1 MFKRKL
7 ARKIM
12 LQGISEYLLCFPIL
26 VVVAILLMPS
36 QPVWI
41 WLFAMFLFG
50 LFGICIG
57 VLLKRLPRWTH
68 VLAAIIVGGASPL
81 LFIADPIQI
90 VILGFVQAV
99 IVYRG
104 MTYRSQFLGKMLPAY
119 FFWTYGLG
127 IYFIGFFI
135 FRYVDLFKPAF
146 NGVTSAG
153 ILYVVVMLFI
163 TNEERLKAVTL
174 SEKREPFVSKIIQR
188 QNRLFLMAT
197 LLLVFLMAGTGM
209 VQNGFMS
216 GLRWLV
222 SLLSGGDEEQIEQ
235 TPEAPM
241 ESGNP
246 QVPFDDP
253 GEPSMIAVFF
263 EKVAFGLFYI
273 FLAVAAVT
281 VVLLLVKK
289 TRQWMKKLFRVVL
302 NFLKQMTTAPD
313 VLEETSYRDEK
324 ESVFDFEEWKK
335 QRKEKMKGF
344 VRQVLKRE
352 PNWKKLS
359 NEEKIRFVYRK
370 LIEQESDRIEY
381 QTTKTPREMLQEIL
395 SADFTDETGIKQL
408 TRLYEKVRYGEQ
420 DIDAKSIDVVY
431 QMLKR

>member
-1 MFKRKL
+1 
-7 ARKIM
+7 
-12 LQGISEYLLCFPIL
+12 
-26 VVVAILLMPS
+26 
-36 QPVWI
+36 
-41 WLFAMFLFG
+41 
-50 LFGICIG
+50 
-57 VLLKRLPRWTH
+57 
-68 VLAAIIVGGASPL
+68 
-81 LFIADPIQI
+81 
-90 VILGFVQAV
+90 
-99 IVYRG
+99 
-104 MTYRSQFLGKMLPAY
+104 
-119 FFWTYGLG
+119 
-127 IYFIGFFI
+127 
-135 FRYVDLFKPAF
+135 
-146 NGVTSAG
+146 
-153 ILYVVVMLFI
+153 
-163 TNEERLKAVTL
+163 
-174 SEKREPFVSKIIQR
+174 
-188 QNRLFLMAT
+188 
-197 LLLVFLMAGTGM
+197 
-209 VQNGFMS
+209 
-216 GLRWLV
+216 
-222 SLLSGGDEEQIEQ
+222 
-235 TPEAPM
+235 
-241 ESGNP
+241 
-246 QVPFDDP
+246 
-253 GEPSMIAVFF
+253 MIAVFF

-395 SADFTDETGIKQL
+395 SADFTDESGIKQL
-408 TRLYEKVRYGEQ
+408 TTLYEKVRYGEQ